1 MARFSMSRMP
11 LAAWGVAVVVW
22 LTAPILIVAIMSFTD
37 NESFRFPPSTWS
49 LRWYRNF
56 FEDPSWYQ
64 SLVNS
69 VQIALVVMVVATL
82 LGTAA
87 ALGLNRMRSRVG
99 PVLQTV
105 LLLPTVVPVLI
116 AGIGMY
122 SLFLRWRLT
131 GTPMGFILAHTVLS
145 MPFVFISVT
154 ASLQTF
160 DRRLEQAAAICG
172 ASPLATFF
180 QVTLRIIAP
189 GVLTG
194 AVLSFLGS
202 FNETIVSIFLVSPT
216 LRTLP
221 VQMYTSVAKESDPT
235 IAAASTLTTALTAV
249 LFLVALTVRAGR
261 SKTDEA

>member
-1 MARFSMSRMP
+1 MARFSMSRTS
-11 LAAWGVAVVVW
+11 LTVWGAAVVVW
-22 LTAPILIVAIMSFTD
+22 LMAPLLVVAVMSFTGS
-37 NESFRFPPSTWS
+37 ESFRFPPSDWS

-56 FEDPSWYQ
+56 FDDATWYQ

-69 VQIALVVMVVATL
+69 LQIALAVTVVATL

-87 ALGLNRMRSRVG
+87 ALGLSRVRSRGSSVI
-99 PVLQTV
+99 QTV

-131 GTPMGFILAHTVLS
+131 GTPLGFVLAHTVLS
-145 MPFVFISVT
+145 LPFVFISVS

-160 DRRLEQAAAICG
+160 DRRLEQAAAVCG
-172 ASPLATFF
+172 AGPLAAFF

-189 GVLTG
+189 GVMTG
-194 AVLSFLGS
+194 ALLAFLGS

-235 IAAASTLTTALTAV
+235 IAAASTLTTALTTA
-249 LFLVALTVRAGR
+249 LFLLALTVRAGR
-261 SKTDEA
+261 NKTDEA